1 MKEKAEL
8 RNEGIPLDSQ
18 EYRDRMGRLP
28 VETVR
33 HLFWECRYTKPQ
45 IDMLCREIGWNN
57 MDINE
62 FMIGRKEGNFL
73 KNEFGII
80 IKRWIKYWIYNKK
93 VQEREVRLDEMR
105 NSLGKFKQYLVNQ
118 NKKYRGI
125 EFNE

>member
-1 MKEKAEL
+1 
-8 RNEGIPLDSQ
+8 
-18 EYRDRMGRLP
+18 
-28 VETVR
+28 
-33 HLFWECRYTKPQ
+33 
-45 IDMLCREIGWNN
+45 MLCSKIGWNN

-93 VQEREVRLDEMR
+93 VQEREVRLGEMR